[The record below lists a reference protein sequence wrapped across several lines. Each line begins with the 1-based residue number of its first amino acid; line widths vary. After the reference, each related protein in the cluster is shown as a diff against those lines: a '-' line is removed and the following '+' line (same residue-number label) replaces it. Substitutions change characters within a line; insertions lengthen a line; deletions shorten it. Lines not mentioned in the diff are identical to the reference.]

1 MPRPAIEE
9 LDYRQTPLGELILRR
24 RRVRS
29 LGDADVYEVKLDGQF
44 LMSSL
49 VNSAEI
55 ELATIALA
63 EAPGDQRDVLVGG
76 LGLGHTAGAA
86 LDTPHVRSVTVVE
99 YLQPVID
106 WHERRLVPLGDKL
119 VSDPHC
125 RLIHADFFRFI
136 SGDTSAPAKEN
147 SAPDEP
153 DKFHAV
159 LLDIDHSPQ
168 ALLQPDHAA
177 FYSAEGLARLAGRL
191 HPGGV
196 FALWS
201 ADPPEPDFLSDLER
215 VFASVRV
222 HESRF
227 FHVLLNE
234 ENVNYIILARRT
246 ES

>member
-1 MPRPAIEE
+1 MTRPALEE

-29 LGDADVYEVKLDGQF
+29 LGDVEVYEVKLDGQF

-63 EAPGDQRDVLVGG
+63 ESPDEQRDVLVGG

-86 LDTPHVRSVTVVE
+86 LDGPNVRTVTVIE

-106 WHERRLVPLGDKL
+106 WHEGRLVPLGEKL
-119 VSDPHC
+119 VSDSRC

-136 SGDTSAPAKEN
+136 AGDTSAPAEAS
-147 SAPDEP
+147 SAPDT
-153 DKFHAV
+153 FHAV

-177 FYSAEGLARLAGRL
+177 FYTTGGLARLAGRL
-191 HPGGV
+191 HAGGV

-201 ADPPEPDFLSDLER
+201 ADPPEPGFLSDLQR

-234 ENVNYIILARRT
+234 ENVNYIIVARRV
-246 ES
+246 